1 MCKNLDKLIP
11 PSFQTLVWSSF
22 GSFFGGL
29 IFACSPGSCHSRR
42 TGALWVAGSWS
53 AGWRDPPSSR
63 CSPADAGP
71 TSGYRLLQTTWGGG
85 GQNKTLRSF
94 TSTFT
99 KMCPKKKKKVPGV
112 PHCLQIHSTACS
124 FCCPEFWHRHT
135 CCCRRLHKHSLG
147 NIAKDSEK
155 CYSEGFNKLS
165 ESTGAIRFAATW
177 SLFLGSSPQ
186 LFPFRKIAIY
196 SEFAIKR
203 HLLEISLQI
212 WTINSSH

>member
-85 GQNKTLRSF
+85 DKTKHWEASHLLSL
-94 TSTFT
+94 
-99 KMCPKKKKKVPGV
+99 KCVQKKKKKSRVYLTVCKFTVLHVHFAVQSSDTGIRVVVGV
-112 PHCLQIHSTACS
+112 FTNTVWETLLKTVKNVTVKVSTN
-124 FCCPEFWHRHT
+124 FQNQQEQYVLLRH
-135 CCCRRLHKHSLG
+135 
-147 NIAKDSEK
+147 EV
-155 CYSEGFNKLS
+155 YF
-165 ESTGAIRFAATW
+165 
-177 SLFLGSSPQ
+177 
-186 LFPFRKIAIY
+186 
-196 SEFAIKR
+196 
-203 HLLEISLQI
+203 
-212 WTINSSH
+212 

>member
-1 MCKNLDKLIP
+1 MFFFFPVRISSHICKNLDRLIP

-29 IFACSPGSCHSRR
+29 IFACNPGSCHSRR
-42 TGALWVAGSWS
+42 TGALWAAGSWS

-71 TSGYRLLQTTWGGG
+71 TSGYRLLHTTWGVKK
-85 GQNKTLRSF
+85 NKTKHWEASHLLSLKCVQK
-94 TSTFT
+94 T
-99 KMCPKKKKKVPGV
+99 KPPHKKVPGV

-124 FCCPEFWHRHT
+124 FCCPEFWHRRT

-155 CYSEGFNKLS
+155 CYSEGF
-165 ESTGAIRFAATW
+165 
-177 SLFLGSSPQ
+177 LGTEQ
-186 LFPFRKIAIY
+186 QTFRIGRSNMFCGNMNPI
-196 SEFAIKR
+196 FR
-203 HLLEISLQI
+203 L
-212 WTINSSH
+212 